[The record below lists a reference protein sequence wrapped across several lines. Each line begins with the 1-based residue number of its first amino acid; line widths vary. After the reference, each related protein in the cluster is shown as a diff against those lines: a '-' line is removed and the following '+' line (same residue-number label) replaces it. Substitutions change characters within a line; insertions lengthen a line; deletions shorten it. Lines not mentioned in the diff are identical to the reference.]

1 MSSEESLLHPR
12 RRFPWPGLVAPAI
25 FFFLTLLLFNDALFD
40 ATKVISGRGSDLE
53 QQFLPWR
60 KFGFDQLRHW
70 NLALWNPHI
79 YGGAPY
85 FAGFQS
91 ALLYPPNWLHLF
103 MPVGLAIDWINALHV
118 FLAGMF
124 TYAWCRHRE
133 LSRGGSILAG
143 VMFMFSGPYFPH
155 VYAGHLPHIAIMVW
169 APLLFLAID
178 LVMEGNFGRGTLLG
192 IVTMTMFLLA
202 GHPQYVYYTGMAAA
216 VYALI
221 NLVRAKKIPL
231 ALAGCALIVGGGVAI
246 AAVQVLSG
254 IDAASES
261 VRSSGT
267 EYSFSAS
274 FSFPPQNVL
283 TALAPDVFGPMSPPA
298 NSQPPDAYFGVC
310 YAWEMSLFVSVTGL
324 ILAIYGS
331 FASSWRYRRGA
342 IIMAAVCFILALGA
356 HTPLHHFLY
365 NWLPGFG
372 SFRGSTK
379 FNYLVA
385 LFVSL
390 LAACGFDQLLRAGRA
405 PIGLLIAAVVS
416 LAIVFS
422 MALTIESTASDGL
435 NGIWGQFLRRM
446 LEAGVESNEVFTNTV
461 WMGIPTLVGQAG
473 LDAAH
478 SLYLSAGI
486 ITLIVMILAATWYKR
501 QIAYALIVLAMI
513 EMVWFAAST
522 RATSPSDIEIP
533 QNWATT
539 IKNMPPDARVME
551 EIAIARNN
559 AGMWFGYDDVW
570 GYDPGVLK
578 RYAELVTLSQG
589 GNPEKATQYVQF
601 HKMDANVFPL
611 LRAAAAFLNNNN
623 QPVVAIPSGMN
634 VAQLIPTAIVKTGRD
649 DVLATIESKAFSP
662 RQQVVLETPPSIKPA
677 DSLDP
682 GSVNILKQ
690 STDSI
695 ELTVDAHANSILLIT
710 NSFSKGWHVSP
721 IGPTPQENYQ
731 VVPADWA
738 FQAIPLTAGQHH
750 LLVEYRPTAFVLG
763 KWISILSV
771 LGYITAI
778 IWYFHKHGFAA
789 GHRADG

>member
-12 RRFPWPGLVAPAI
+12 RRFPWPGLIAPAI
-25 FFFLTLLLFNDALFD
+25 FFFLTLLLFSDALFD
-40 ATKVISGRGSDLE
+40 STKVIAAGGTDLAM
-53 QQFLPWR
+53 QFLPWR
-60 KFGFDQLRHW
+60 KFGFGELQHG

-133 LSRGGSILAG
+133 LSCGASILAG
-143 VMFMFSGPYFPH
+143 VIFMFSGPYFPH
-155 VYAGHLPHIAIMVW
+155 IYAGHLPHIAIMVW

-178 LVMEGNFGRGTLLG
+178 IVLEGGFWRGTLLG
-192 IVTMTMFLLA
+192 ILAMTMFLLA

-216 VYALI
+216 VYVLI

-231 ALAGCALIVGGGVAI
+231 ALAGCGLIVAGGVAI
-246 AAVQVLSG
+246 AAVQLLSG
-254 IDAASES
+254 MDFVSES

-274 FSFPPQNVL
+274 FSFPPENVL
-283 TALAPDVFGPMSPPA
+283 TLIAPDVLGPMSPPE
-298 NSQPPDAYFGVC
+298 NSQPPDAYFGRC

-342 IIMAAVCFILALGA
+342 IIMVIVCFILALGA

-365 NWLPGFG
+365 DWLPGFK

-390 LAACGFDQLLRAGRA
+390 LAACGFDQLRRAGRA
-405 PIGLLIAAVVS
+405 PIGLLVTAVVA
-416 LAIVFS
+416 LAVVLSI
-422 MALTIESTASDGL
+422 ALTIESTASDGL
-435 NGIWGQFLRRM
+435 NGIWGQSLRRA
-446 LEAGVESNEVFTNTV
+446 LEAGVDSGEVFTNTV
-461 WMGIPTLVGQAG
+461 WMGIPSLVGQAG
-473 LDAAH
+473 LNAAH
-478 SLYLSAGI
+478 SLYLAAGI
-486 ITLIVMILAATWYKR
+486 IVLVVMILAATWYKPG
-501 QIAYALIVLAMI
+501 IAYALIVLAML
-513 EMVWFAAST
+513 EMVCFAAST
-522 RATSPSDIEIP
+522 RASSPADVDIP

-539 IKNMPPDARVME
+539 IQKMPQDARVME
-551 EIAIARNN
+551 ETAVARNN

-589 GNPEKATQYVQF
+589 GNPEKASQYIQF
-601 HKMDANVFPL
+601 HRMDVNVFPL
-611 LRAAAAFLNNNN
+611 LRAAAAFTNNNN
-623 QPVVAIPSGMN
+623 QPVVAIQSGMN
-634 VAQLIPTAIVKTGRD
+634 VAQLIPSAIVKTGRD
-649 DVLATIESKAFSP
+649 DVLATIESKTFSP
-662 RQQVVLETPPSIKPA
+662 RQQVVLETQPSIKPA

-682 GSVNILKQ
+682 GSVKILQQ
-690 STDSI
+690 STDWI
-695 ELTVDAHANSILLIT
+695 ELTADVHANSILLIT
-710 NSFSKGWHVSP
+710 NAYSKGWRVSP

-731 VVPADWA
+731 VLPADWA
-738 FQAIPLTAGQHH
+738 FQAIPLATGQHH
-750 LLVEYRPTAFVLG
+750 LLLEYRPTAFVLG
-763 KWISILSV
+763 KWISILAV
-771 LGYITAI
+771 LGYIAVI
-778 IWYFHKHGFAA
+778 IWYFRKHGFAS